1 MNRKSALTTLAAAG
15 AAAILSVPA
24 GAQSGAFADLSAIDR
39 EVSAFTGAPIGTP
52 GGARHP
58 VDRRLRLASCPGAL
72 SLDWHGRRAD
82 MVRVECANGAGWRIF
97 VPVNANA
104 ASLAAAAG
112 ALAQDEPSMPLVERG
127 QVLTITIQGSGFSVS
142 QQGEA
147 LEEGAIGDWIRVR
160 PEGQRDAVRARIDT
174 PGRATIPLG

>member
-1 MNRKSALTTLAAAG
+1 MTRPFLLLAAAG
-15 AAAILSVPA
+15 IAFTAAPAAA
-24 GAQSGAFADLSAIDR
+24 QSASFTDLAAIDA
-39 EVSAFTGAPIGTP
+39 EVTAFTGAPVGTP

-58 VDRRLRLASCPGAL
+58 VDRRLRLAACPQAL

-82 MVRVECANGAGWRIF
+82 MVRVECTSGSRWRIF

-104 ASLAAAAG
+104 ASLAAASSG
-112 ALAQDEPSMPLVERG
+112 ASARQTESALPMVERG

-160 PEGQRDAVRARIDT
+160 PEGVREPVRARIDT